1 MSKINYI
8 LVFLFATLI
17 TFQLKANDYVWLH
30 GLNDNFKCWKIYN
43 EALTPGIGIQ
53 SNYTCGYSDGTSYS
67 ISQIASNVWYNAN
80 SYEYNG
86 TSWQSYKAGDSNYIL
101 GNKHDMI
108 LIGHSLGGLAAREIQ
123 YQYGGLK
130 DEFGKPRIKGIIT
143 IGTPH
148 QGAYVENAIALGKQ
162 HEFIS
167 SLCNKFAI
175 GLAGSTT
182 ALVGPFWPAQAG
194 VVILAD
200 GAIFVVTNV
209 LLVPYIE
216 EQMANGSQQC
226 EKDMQEGSTY
236 MNTISSRK
244 VNVPILCFAAEEDR
258 WQLAR
263 LTHCAIN
270 KDDLQTNA
278 SLNTDGNYD
287 KTGYDFMQGAQIGCY
302 SIAGIHA
309 GCAAG
314 ALALGWYNPYCWYAA
329 GINVAA
335 GAYWTSVGVYL
346 NDGFDYDYSVLLGS
360 YAYEKRSYSYQRM
373 VCPEP
378 NLPYELVKGK
388 HNIVAPPTYSED
400 DCYSETVYE
409 TRTVAVPCSHDGTV
423 STYSQLLDKSKGSNV
438 IWAGS
443 TIKGVNHMEEFNHYK
458 TRKEFDDVLN
468 GRTYS
473 PLTFQK

>member
-30 GLNDNFKCWKIYN
+30 GLNDNYKCWKIYN
-43 EALTPGIGIQ
+43 EALTNGIGIQ
-53 SNYTCGYSDGTSYS
+53 SYYICGFSDGTSYS
-67 ISQIASNVWYNAN
+67 IPDIAYNVWNNTGNAYMKDGKAVYYHSGEVN
-80 SYEYNG
+80 
-86 TSWQSYKAGDSNYIL
+86 YKL
-101 GNKHDMI
+101 VNKHDMI

-162 HEFIS
+162 HKFVS
-167 SLCNKFAI
+167 DLSNKFAI

-182 ALVGPFWPAQAG
+182 ALIGPFWPVQAG

-200 GAIFVVTNV
+200 GAILVVTNV

-216 EQMANGSQQC
+216 ELMANGSQKC

-263 LTHCAIN
+263 LTHCAKN

-388 HNIVAPPTYSED
+388 QNIVAPPTYSED

-423 STYSQLLDKSKGSNV
+423 STYSQLLDKSKGTNV
-438 IWAGS
+438 IWGTS
-443 TIKGVNHMEEFNHYK
+443 IIKGVNHMEEFNHPN
-458 TRKEFDDVLN
+458 TRAEFKKAIED
-468 GRTYS
+468 GGYE
-473 PLTFQK
+473 PAIFKK